1 VVRLVLVVRFC
12 VCIFLLGAVAAGG
25 YTVPGGV
32 TTGGVVPGCPTALLP
47 TAGVAAVLL
56 GSMGT
61 PGAVVVPEVVPG
73 VVVWASTGPLHKV
86 LSKARPNR

>member
-1 VVRLVLVVRFC
+1 LEVRFW
-12 VCIFLLGAVAAGG
+12 VCFFRLGVVVAGG

-32 TTGGVVPGCPTALLP
+32 TTGGVAPGCPGTPELLP
-47 TAGVAAVLL
+47 TDGVMVVLL

-61 PGAVVVPEVVPG
+61 PG

-86 LSKARPNR
+86 LNRARPTR

>member
-1 VVRLVLVVRFC
+1 VVWVVLVVRFC
-12 VCIFLLGAVAAGG
+12 VFVFLVGAVVAGG

-32 TTGGVVPGCPTALLP
+32 TTGGVVPGCPGTTALLP
-47 TAGVAAVLL
+47 NAGVTVVLL

-61 PGAVVVPEVVPG
+61 PGAVVVLG

-86 LSKARPNR
+86 LSRARPTR